1 MSEGPGGPQ
10 GATAGGT
17 LAMRMLSQQAM
28 VASQMKR
35 AANDKAIA
43 QMLAAKKSG
52 PPAARLG
59 DEIQHKSFLGALA
72 GAVLGAIVTIAE
84 GCLIMAACA
93 TGPYALVLLPALMY
107 ASYKASDYVEEKQN
121 QLESWIN
128 SFCDTDG
135 AINTGSEN
143 VNINGKPAA
152 RAAVTLPPPPPP
164 GAIPEVP
171 QGEPSWGDI
180 ATDLLES
187 AAEKAVP
194 LAKAWGNAVITL
206 TDSNAGFMDRVSAG
220 ASLLFPAG
228 PVLMEF
234 ATMVGGRGEIK
245 KDVDFPEAGEDT
257 ALCDKENKPPRIAQ
271 GSSNV
276 FINNQPAARKGDKLE
291 CSAAIVEGSPDVFI
305 GGEQVT
311 YLDIQL
317 EFPPWQR
324 MILGG
329 ITIASYL
336 LPPAGL
342 LGKLGNLARLGKLG
356 NLLGKSGKLL
366 GAKLGALLG
375 KTGKSLKSIA
385 NKVIRWVTDPVDPVT
400 GAYCDERTDF
410 TLGQTLPLSFTR
422 FHSSVLPLH
431 GLTGV
436 GWSDSWSEYAWVRE
450 QGNRVDIIT
459 QGATLRFAFDG
470 DSDTAVNPYHA
481 QYILR
486 RRDDYLE
493 LFDRDALSSRFFYD
507 AFPGMRLRHPVTDD
521 TSDDRLAH
529 SPGDRMYMLGGMSDT
544 ASNRITFERDSQYR
558 ITGVSHTDG
567 IRLKLTYHASGYP
580 RMSYR
585 ELYKPDE
592 KPLAIM
598 VPAWNETG
606 VIGNMAELA
615 ATTLDYENYHIFV
628 GTYPNDPDTQR
639 DVDEVC
645 ARFPNVHKVVCARP
659 GPTSKADCLNNV
671 LDAITQF
678 ERSANFA
685 FAGFILHDAEDVI
698 SPMELRLFNY
708 LVERKDL
715 IQIPVYP
722 FEREWTH
729 FTSMTYID
737 EFSELHGK
745 DVPVREALAGQV
757 PSAGVGTCFS
767 RRAVTALLADGD
779 GIAFDVQS
787 LTEDYDI
794 GFRYIHQQVPDNIPL
809 TLYLAEA
816 YRHFGHDDRARL
828 LLEDQ
833 LKRHPGDA
841 RLERSLAAIPVE
853 VKSVTTVEELLA
865 QQKAC
870 DAAPTLRCRSEVGQN
885 ALRLAQL
892 PVARAQLNDATFAAS
907 PEGKTL
913 RTDLLQR
920 AIYLKQWS
928 QADTLY
934 NEARQQNT
942 LSAAERRQWFD
953 VLLAGQLDDRILA
966 LQSQGIFTDP
976 QSYITYATALAYRG
990 EKARLQHY
998 LIENKPLFTTDA
1010 QEKSWLYLLSKYSA
1024 NPVQALANYTV
1035 QFADNRQ
1042 YVVGATLPVLLKEGQ
1057 YDAAQ
1062 KLLATL
1068 PANEM
1073 LEERYA
1079 VSVATRNKAES
1090 LRLVRLLYQQEPANL
1105 TRLDQ
1110 LTWQLMQNEQSREA
1124 ADLLLQRYPF
1134 QGDARVSQT
1143 LMARLASLLESHP
1156 YLATPAKVAILSKP
1170 LPLAA
1175 QRQWQSQLP
1184 GIADNCPAIVR
1195 LLGDMSP
1202 SYDAAAW
1209 NRLAKCYR
1217 DTLPGVALYAWLQA
1231 EQRQPNAW
1239 QHRAVAYQA
1248 YQVEDYATAL
1258 AAWQKISLHDMSN
1271 EDLLAAANTAQA
1283 AGNGAARDRWLQ
1295 QAEQRGLG
1303 NNALYWWLHAQRYIP
1318 GQPELALSDLTR
1330 SINIAPSANAYVARA
1345 TIYRQRHNVPAA
1357 VSDLRAALELE
1368 PNNSNIQ
1375 AALGYALWDSGD
1387 IAQSREMLE
1396 QAHKGLPDDPALIR
1410 QLAYVNQR
1418 LDDMPATQHYARL
1431 VIDDIDNQALITPLT
1446 PEQNQQRFN
1455 FRRLHEEVG
1464 RRWTFSFD
1472 SSIGLRSGA
1481 MSTANNNVGGAAPGK
1496 SYRSYGQLEAEYRI
1510 GRNMLLEGDLLSVYS
1525 RVFADTGEN
1534 GVMMPVKNPMSGTG
1548 LRWKPLRDQIF
1559 FLAVEQQLPLNGQ
1572 NGASDTMLRASA
1584 SFFNGGKYSDE
1595 WHPNGSGWFAQNLYL
1610 DAAQYIRQDIQAW
1623 TADYRVSWHQK
1634 VANGQTIEPYAHV
1647 QDNGYRDKGTQGAQL
1662 GGVGVRWNIW
1672 TGETHYDAWP
1682 HKVSLGVEYQ
1692 HTFKAINQRNG
1703 ERNNAFLTIGVHW

>member
-794 GFRYIHQQVPDNIPL
+794 GFRLKEKGMTEIFVRFPVVDEAKEREQRKFLQHARTSNMICVREYFPDTFSTAVRQKSRWIIGIVFQGFKTHKWTSSL
-809 TLYLAEA
+809 TLNYFLWRDRKGAISNFVSFLAMLVMLQLLLLLAYESLWPDAWHFLSIFSGSAWLMTLLWLNFGLMVNRIVQRVIFVTGYYGLTQGLLSVLRLFWGNLINFMANWRALKQVLQHGDPRRVAWDKTTHDFPSVTGDTRSLRPLGQILLENQVITEEQLDTALRNRVEGLRLGGSMLMQGLISAEQLAQALAEQNGVA
-816 YRHFGHDDRARL
+816 W
-828 LLEDQ
+828 ESI
-833 LKRHPGDA
+833 DA
-841 RLERSLAAIPVE
+841 WQIPSSLIAEMPASVALHYAVLPLRLENDELIVGSEDGIDPVSLAALTRKVGRKVRYVIVLRGQI
-853 VKSVTTVEELLA
+853 VTG
-865 QQKAC
+865 
-870 DAAPTLRCRSEVGQN
+870 LRHWY
-885 ALRLAQL
+885 
-892 PVARAQLNDATFAAS
+892 ARRRGHD
-907 PEGKTL
+907 P
-913 RTDLLQR
+913 R
-920 AIYLKQWS
+920 AM
-928 QADTLY
+928 LY
-934 NEARQQNT
+934 NAVQHQWLTEQQT
-942 LSAAERRQWFD
+942 
-953 VLLAGQLDDRILA
+953 
-966 LQSQGIFTDP
+966 
-976 QSYITYATALAYRG
+976 G
-990 EKARLQHY
+990 E
-998 LIENKPLFTTDA
+998 I
-1010 QEKSWLYLLSKYSA
+1010 W
-1024 NPVQALANYTV
+1024 
-1035 QFADNRQ
+1035 RQ
-1042 YVVGATLPVLLKEGQ
+1042 YVPHQFLFAEILTTLGHINRSAINVLLLRHERSSLPLGKFLVTEGVISQ
-1057 YDAAQ
+1057 E
-1062 KLLATL
+1062 TL
-1068 PANEM
+1068 DRVLTIQRE
-1073 LEERYA
+1073 LQ
-1079 VSVATRNKAES
+1079 VS
-1090 LRLVRLLYQQEPANL
+1090 
-1105 TRLDQ
+1105 
-1110 LTWQLMQNEQSREA
+1110 MQS
-1124 ADLLLQRYPF
+1124 LLLKAGLNTEKVAQ
-1134 QGDARVSQT
+1134 
-1143 LMARLASLLESHP
+1143 LES
-1156 YLATPAKVAILSKP
+1156 
-1170 LPLAA
+1170 
-1175 QRQWQSQLP
+1175 
-1184 GIADNCPAIVR
+1184 
-1195 LLGDMSP
+1195 
-1202 SYDAAAW
+1202 
-1209 NRLAKCYR
+1209 
-1217 DTLPGVALYAWLQA
+1217 
-1231 EQRQPNAW
+1231 E
-1239 QHRAVAYQA
+1239 
-1248 YQVEDYATAL
+1248 
-1258 AAWQKISLHDMSN
+1258 N
-1271 EDLLAAANTAQA
+1271 E
-1283 AGNGAARDRWLQ
+1283 
-1295 QAEQRGLG
+1295 
-1303 NNALYWWLHAQRYIP
+1303 
-1318 GQPELALSDLTR
+1318 
-1330 SINIAPSANAYVARA
+1330 
-1345 TIYRQRHNVPAA
+1345 
-1357 VSDLRAALELE
+1357 
-1368 PNNSNIQ
+1368 
-1375 AALGYALWDSGD
+1375 
-1387 IAQSREMLE
+1387 
-1396 QAHKGLPDDPALIR
+1396 
-1410 QLAYVNQR
+1410 
-1418 LDDMPATQHYARL
+1418 
-1431 VIDDIDNQALITPLT
+1431 
-1446 PEQNQQRFN
+1446 
-1455 FRRLHEEVG
+1455 
-1464 RRWTFSFD
+1464 
-1472 SSIGLRSGA
+1472 
-1481 MSTANNNVGGAAPGK
+1481 
-1496 SYRSYGQLEAEYRI
+1496 
-1510 GRNMLLEGDLLSVYS
+1510 
-1525 RVFADTGEN
+1525 GE
-1534 GVMMPVKNPMSGTG
+1534 
-1548 LRWKPLRDQIF
+1548 
-1559 FLAVEQQLPLNGQ
+1559 
-1572 NGASDTMLRASA
+1572 
-1584 SFFNGGKYSDE
+1584 
-1595 WHPNGSGWFAQNLYL
+1595 
-1610 DAAQYIRQDIQAW
+1610 
-1623 TADYRVSWHQK
+1623 
-1634 VANGQTIEPYAHV
+1634 
-1647 QDNGYRDKGTQGAQL
+1647 
-1662 GGVGVRWNIW
+1662 
-1672 TGETHYDAWP
+1672 
-1682 HKVSLGVEYQ
+1682 
-1692 HTFKAINQRNG
+1692 
-1703 ERNNAFLTIGVHW
+1703 

>member
-228 PVLMEF
+228 PVLIEF

-794 GFRYIHQQVPDNIPL
+794 GFRLKEKGMTEIFVRFPVVDEAKEREQRKFLQHARTSNMICVREYFPDTFSTAVRQKSRWIIGIVFQGFKTHKWTSSL
-809 TLYLAEA
+809 TLNYFLWRDRKGAISNFVSFLAMLVMLQLLLLLAYESLWPDAWHFLSIFSGSAWLMTLLWLNFGLMVNRIVQRVIFVTGYYGLTQGLLSVLRLFWGNLINFMANWRALKQVLQHGDPRRVAWDKTTHDFPSVTGDTRSLRPLGQILLENQVITEEQLDTALRNRVEGLRLGGSMLMQGLISAEQLAQALAEQNGVA
-816 YRHFGHDDRARL
+816 W
-828 LLEDQ
+828 ESI
-833 LKRHPGDA
+833 DA
-841 RLERSLAAIPVE
+841 WQIPSSLIAEMPASVALHYAVLPLRLENDELIVGSEDGIDPVSLAALTRKVGRKVRYVIVLRGQI
-853 VKSVTTVEELLA
+853 VTG
-865 QQKAC
+865 
-870 DAAPTLRCRSEVGQN
+870 LRHWY
-885 ALRLAQL
+885 
-892 PVARAQLNDATFAAS
+892 ARRRGHD
-907 PEGKTL
+907 P
-913 RTDLLQR
+913 R
-920 AIYLKQWS
+920 AM
-928 QADTLY
+928 LY
-934 NEARQQNT
+934 NAVQHQWLTEQQT
-942 LSAAERRQWFD
+942 
-953 VLLAGQLDDRILA
+953 
-966 LQSQGIFTDP
+966 
-976 QSYITYATALAYRG
+976 G
-990 EKARLQHY
+990 E
-998 LIENKPLFTTDA
+998 I
-1010 QEKSWLYLLSKYSA
+1010 W
-1024 NPVQALANYTV
+1024 
-1035 QFADNRQ
+1035 RQ
-1042 YVVGATLPVLLKEGQ
+1042 YVPHQFLFAEILTTLGHINRSAINVLLLRHERSSLPLGKFLVTEGVISQ
-1057 YDAAQ
+1057 E
-1062 KLLATL
+1062 TL
-1068 PANEM
+1068 DRVLTIQRE
-1073 LEERYA
+1073 LQ
-1079 VSVATRNKAES
+1079 VS
-1090 LRLVRLLYQQEPANL
+1090 
-1105 TRLDQ
+1105 
-1110 LTWQLMQNEQSREA
+1110 MQS
-1124 ADLLLQRYPF
+1124 LLLKAGLNTEQVA
-1134 QGDARVSQT
+1134 Q
-1143 LMARLASLLESHP
+1143 LES
-1156 YLATPAKVAILSKP
+1156 
-1170 LPLAA
+1170 
-1175 QRQWQSQLP
+1175 
-1184 GIADNCPAIVR
+1184 
-1195 LLGDMSP
+1195 
-1202 SYDAAAW
+1202 
-1209 NRLAKCYR
+1209 
-1217 DTLPGVALYAWLQA
+1217 
-1231 EQRQPNAW
+1231 E
-1239 QHRAVAYQA
+1239 
-1248 YQVEDYATAL
+1248 
-1258 AAWQKISLHDMSN
+1258 N
-1271 EDLLAAANTAQA
+1271 E
-1283 AGNGAARDRWLQ
+1283 
-1295 QAEQRGLG
+1295 
-1303 NNALYWWLHAQRYIP
+1303 
-1318 GQPELALSDLTR
+1318 
-1330 SINIAPSANAYVARA
+1330 
-1345 TIYRQRHNVPAA
+1345 
-1357 VSDLRAALELE
+1357 
-1368 PNNSNIQ
+1368 
-1375 AALGYALWDSGD
+1375 
-1387 IAQSREMLE
+1387 
-1396 QAHKGLPDDPALIR
+1396 
-1410 QLAYVNQR
+1410 
-1418 LDDMPATQHYARL
+1418 
-1431 VIDDIDNQALITPLT
+1431 
-1446 PEQNQQRFN
+1446 
-1455 FRRLHEEVG
+1455 
-1464 RRWTFSFD
+1464 
-1472 SSIGLRSGA
+1472 
-1481 MSTANNNVGGAAPGK
+1481 
-1496 SYRSYGQLEAEYRI
+1496 
-1510 GRNMLLEGDLLSVYS
+1510 
-1525 RVFADTGEN
+1525 GE
-1534 GVMMPVKNPMSGTG
+1534 
-1548 LRWKPLRDQIF
+1548 
-1559 FLAVEQQLPLNGQ
+1559 
-1572 NGASDTMLRASA
+1572 
-1584 SFFNGGKYSDE
+1584 
-1595 WHPNGSGWFAQNLYL
+1595 
-1610 DAAQYIRQDIQAW
+1610 
-1623 TADYRVSWHQK
+1623 
-1634 VANGQTIEPYAHV
+1634 
-1647 QDNGYRDKGTQGAQL
+1647 
-1662 GGVGVRWNIW
+1662 
-1672 TGETHYDAWP
+1672 
-1682 HKVSLGVEYQ
+1682 
-1692 HTFKAINQRNG
+1692 
-1703 ERNNAFLTIGVHW
+1703 